1 MSLRKRNPYWFCS
14 VKDASADTS
23 TIIIY
28 TYISG
33 SLYVY
38 LVIDLGRLYIVL
50 SDPVE
55 RRLRLAVVVRLGG
68 KKGNLSGAIESAVVD
83 WLNKKPIG

>member
-1 MSLRKRNPYWFCS
+1 MNPWYSHQFLFAES
-14 VKDASADTS
+14 RIS
-23 TIIIY
+23 IY
-28 TYISG
+28 TYICG

-38 LVIDLGRLYIVL
+38 LVINLGRLYIVL

-68 KKGNLSGAIESAVVD
+68 KKGNLSGAIEAAVVD
-83 WLNKKPIG
+83 WLNKKPTG